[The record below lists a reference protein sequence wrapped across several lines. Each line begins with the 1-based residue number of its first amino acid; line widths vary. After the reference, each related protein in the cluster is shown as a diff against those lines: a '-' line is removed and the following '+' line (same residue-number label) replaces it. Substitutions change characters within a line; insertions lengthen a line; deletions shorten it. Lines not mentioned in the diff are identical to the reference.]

1 MDDIKRITQSTL
13 KSLVE
18 KYRSL
23 DNQQKRYVL
32 VGATSFAVLAT
43 YFVCRSTLF
52 STSSSGNGD
61 DEYSQPYNAE
71 EDEYDAG
78 ISPDDPSFVS
88 TPMRVNKAKPLSP
101 PTPPN
106 SPLRFIKRSC
116 TVSAPSKALV
126 AGGYLVLKR
135 PNLGIVIS
143 TTARFYSTIKLL
155 PVDKDRGKSEVGII
169 VESPQFRSTCQFCYN
184 SSTNKISV
192 ESEDGNAFVEKCV
205 WIVMSF
211 AKKHLG
217 DAALEDVMNEIGGK
231 NVIGIKLRADND
243 FYSQIKKLKEEKLPL
258 LSKSLLTLPKF
269 YECPIKEDGSVDVAK
284 TGMGSSAA
292 LTVSLVGAL
301 LQWFGIVKLGER
313 EDDSDKDRNDR
324 TLIHNLSQIAHAIA
338 QGKCGSGFDV
348 SAAVFGTQMYI
359 RFDPEPL
366 MPCMEGDASAKL
378 IYDTV
383 KDNQIWNE
391 AISAF
396 SLPPGMDII
405 MGDVCGGS
413 PSSSMAKNVLHWLK
427 EKPMQSTSV
436 WTALSE
442 ANKSI
447 YDTFVKLNTIAAE
460 SPEQFIRDIGRAADV
475 TADKWSQEVDLHG
488 VFSLLQN
495 IRKLFKRTRFW
506 LKRMGDNAGVGIE
519 PDSQTA
525 LADRTESLGG
535 VLCAGVPGAGGND
548 AIYAIVLSAAARDNV
563 ERVWSS
569 WETSMRG
576 RQHGTVVCPLTV
588 SRESE
593 SSRVGV
599 LIEPTIDY

>member
-1 MDDIKRITQSTL
+1 MEDIKNISQSAL
-13 KSLVE
+13 RSLVE
-18 KYRSL
+18 KYKSL
-23 DNQQKRYVL
+23 DNQQRRYVL
-32 VGATSFAVLAT
+32 VGASSLALLVT
-43 YFVCRSTLF
+43 CVVCRYSLF
-52 STSSSGNGD
+52 SSSHGD
-61 DEYSQPYNAE
+61 DGECSQRYNAE
-71 EDEYDAG
+71 DDKDDAS
-78 ISPDDPSFVS
+78 IPRDDPTFVA

-106 SPLRFIKRSC
+106 SPLRFIRKSC

-155 PVDKDRGKSEVGII
+155 PIDKNREKDELGIV
-169 VESPQFRSTCQFCYN
+169 VESPQFHSTTQFCYN
-184 SSTNKISV
+184 TSFNKVTV
-192 ESEDGNAFVEKCV
+192 ESMEGNVFVEKCI

-217 DAALEDVMNEIGGK
+217 DDVFNGVIGEIVGN
-231 NVIGIKLRADND
+231 NVVGIKLRADND
-243 FYSQIKKLKEEKLPL
+243 FYSQIKKLKSEKLPL
-258 LSKSLLTLPKF
+258 VSKSLRTLPKF
-269 YECPIKEDGSVDVAK
+269 YECPIKDDGSVEVAK

-301 LQWFGIVKLGER
+301 LQWFGIVKIGER
-313 EDDSDKDRNDR
+313 DGDEDKVRNDC
-324 TLIHNLSQIAHAIA
+324 TLIHNLSQIAHAVA

-366 MPCMEGDASAKL
+366 IPCMESTATAEL
-378 IYDTV
+378 IHNAA
-383 KDNQIWNE
+383 KDNQIWNQ
-391 AISAF
+391 ATSPF

-413 PSSSMAKNVLHWLK
+413 PSSSMAKAVLNWLK
-427 EKPMQSTSV
+427 EKEVQSKSV

-460 SPEQFIRDIGRAADV
+460 HPEQFMKDIGRAADI
-475 TADKWSQEVDLHG
+475 TADKWSQEVDLNG

-495 IRKLFKRTRFW
+495 TRKLFKRTRFW

-535 VLCAGVPGAGGND
+535 VLCSGVPGAGGND
-548 AIYAIVLSAAARDNV
+548 AIFAIVLSTTGRENV

-576 RQHGTVVCPLTV
+576 KQHGTVVCPLTV
-588 SRESE
+588 ATETDRD
-593 SSRVGV
+593 RVGV
-599 LIEPTIDY
+599 LVEPSIDY

>member
-1 MDDIKRITQSTL
+1 MNDIKNITQSAL

-18 KYRSL
+18 KYNSL
-23 DNQQKRYVL
+23 DNQQRRYVL
-32 VGATSFAVLAT
+32 VGTSSLAVLAT
-43 YFVCRSTLF
+43 YLVCRYTWF
-52 STSSSGNGD
+52 SSPNGD
-61 DEYSQPYNAE
+61 EDVYYQPYNAE
-71 EDEYDAG
+71 DDEYDAS
-78 ISPDDPSFVS
+78 IPPDDPTFVG

-106 SPLRFIKRSC
+106 SPLRFIKKSC

-143 TTARFYSTIKLL
+143 TTARFYSTVKLL
-155 PVDKDRGKSEVGII
+155 PIDKNRGRSELGLI
-169 VESPQFRSTCQFCYN
+169 VESPQFHSTSQFCYN
-184 SSTNKISV
+184 SSSNTVAVESV
-192 ESEDGNAFVEKCV
+192 EGNIFVEKCI

-217 DAALEDVMNEIGGK
+217 DDVFDGVISEIADK
-231 NVIGIKLRADND
+231 NVVGIKLRADND
-243 FYSQIKKLKEEKLPL
+243 FYSQIKKLKAENLPL
-258 LSKSLLTLPKF
+258 LSKSLLNIPKF
-269 YECPIKEDGSVDVAK
+269 YECPINEDGSVEVAK

-301 LQWFGIVKLGER
+301 LQWFGIVKIGER
-313 EDDSDKDRNDR
+313 DDDEDKDRNDR

-366 MPCMEGDASAKL
+366 MPCMESNASAQL
-378 IYDTV
+378 IHDTA
-383 KDNQIWNE
+383 KDNQIWNQ
-391 AISAF
+391 AMSAF

-413 PSSSMAKNVLHWLK
+413 PSSSMAKNVLNWLK
-427 EKPMQSTSV
+427 EKPVQSSSV

-460 SPEQFIRDIGRAADV
+460 NPDQFTKDISRAAEI
-475 TADKWSQEVDLHG
+475 TADKWSQELDLQG

-495 IRKLFKRTRFW
+495 TRKLFKRTRFW

-525 LADRTESLGG
+525 LVDRTESLGG

-548 AIYAIVLSAAARDNV
+548 AIFAIVLSSAARDNV

-588 SRESE
+588 QTEPESN
-593 SSRVGV
+593 RVGV